1 MLAAA
6 GILASLVLEVVHVR
20 AYLDPTVS
28 SFCAVGE
35 GFDCDTVALSRY
47 SVILG
52 VPLPLWGVAGFT
64 GMLAAAVR
72 GSRLLLPLAG
82 FATLASIALFVE
94 ELVDIHSICW
104 LCSIVHLAAIA
115 LLVVAWRGRKQLSS
129 PPTRQMALELG
140 LPAAI
145 LLGSS
150 LVVPPYWSLVS
161 WKSGVRYAHG
171 VDEEGRPWIGA
182 ENPTITVIEYV
193 DYGCP
198 HCAVATSK
206 MRMLMADHADDIR
219 LVRHHQPRMRCK
231 LGLQCQYARAAI
243 CAGQQDKFWQMDDW
257 LFRHAPGHESVDL
270 AQAAT
275 DIGLDHAALM
285 ACIDLPETYAA
296 ADRDAK
302 AARKAK
308 VNETPAYAIEGEKLL
323 PGEAHARIR
332 ERL

>member
-161 WKSGVRYAHG
+161 W
-171 VDEEGRPWIGA
+171 
-182 ENPTITVIEYV
+182 
-193 DYGCP
+193 
-198 HCAVATSK
+198 
-206 MRMLMADHADDIR
+206 
-219 LVRHHQPRMRCK
+219 
-231 LGLQCQYARAAI
+231 
-243 CAGQQDKFWQMDDW
+243 
-257 LFRHAPGHESVDL
+257 
-270 AQAAT
+270 
-275 DIGLDHAALM
+275 
-285 ACIDLPETYAA
+285 
-296 ADRDAK
+296 
-302 AARKAK
+302 
-308 VNETPAYAIEGEKLL
+308 
-323 PGEAHARIR
+323 
-332 ERL
+332 